1 MKNIRWVLF
10 STFVAA
16 LLVVQLAPKAFAAGA
31 NMYMTPASRS
41 VSKSAIILIN
51 VRVNGGGAGVNA
63 VQANVA
69 YPTDKLEY
77 LNSYYSGTGFE
88 VQAESSWGGGVVR
101 MARGTLNPINGDAL
115 VGTISFRVLA
125 SSGSA
130 TLSFAGGSTVAA
142 NGTEIGSGK
151 GSASMTFTP
160 PQAGGGGSSS
170 SSTPAA
176 PAPPKDTTPPVISGI
191 YEKSIGLNSATI
203 VWKTD
208 EDANAVVEYSLDQSY
223 ALSASVAALS
233 KTHEVTL
240 PAAAIQPKTTY
251 YYRVKSADTA
261 GNIKLSEVRKFT
273 SKGIPVTVKVSDEQG
288 QPVSGAKVSI
298 GDSIGLTNSQGLA
311 KISSAAGKQ
320 QVLAEFSG
328 KTTKQQLEV
337 TSGKE
342 GIGTKIA
349 VTLAA
354 DTSSSGGR
362 FWQALAITLG
372 LGFVMLAAL
381 DAYIF
386 RKRVS
391 VLAEGVLSRRRR
403 PKIFTQAV
411 NFLRLQNNKSQ
422 EISPQL
428 TSQKPMDSTSVNES
442 AEITP
447 TTDSQVIVPERT
459 VLTQPPPTSVVPIET
474 VRPLSDTPNKIII
487 PIQSDSVVP
496 KSIMAPPVNVEPV
509 NKPKTSKK
517 RPTKKKKIKK
527 VDT

>member
-1 MKNIRWVLF
+1 MKNIRWALF
-10 STFVAA
+10 STFVTA
-16 LLVVQLAPKAFAAGA
+16 LLVAPFAPFVSAAGA
-31 NMYMTPASRS
+31 SMYMSPASRS

-77 LNSYYSGTGFE
+77 LNSYYSGTSFE

-101 MARGTLNPINGDAL
+101 MARGTLSPINGDAL

-151 GSASMTFTP
+151 GSANMTFTP
-160 PQAGGGGSSS
+160 PQSGGGSSS
-170 SSTPAA
+170 NSTPGA
-176 PAPPKDTTPPVISGI
+176 PPPPKDTTPPAISGI

-233 KTHEVTL
+233 KVHEVTL

-251 YYRVKSADTA
+251 FYRVKSADAA
-261 GNIKLSEVRKFT
+261 GNVKLSEVRKFT
-273 SKGIPVTVKVSDEQG
+273 SKGIPVTVKVNDEQG
-288 QPVSGAKVSI
+288 QPLAGVKVSI
-298 GDSIGLTNSQGLA
+298 GDSSSVTDPKGIAVL
-311 KISSAAGKQ
+311 SSASGKQ

-328 KTTKQQLEV
+328 ATSKQQLEV

-354 DTSSSGGR
+354 DKSSSGGR
-362 FWQALAITLG
+362 FWQILAISLG
-372 LGFVMLAAL
+372 LGFVVLAAL

-386 RKRVS
+386 RKKVV
-391 VLAEGVLSRRRR
+391 VLADEVLKRRSR
-403 PKIFTQAV
+403 PKIITNAV
-411 NFLRLQNNKSQ
+411 NFLRLQNHKS
-422 EISPQL
+422 EAAIPPVAV
-428 TSQKPMDSTSVNES
+428 QK
-442 AEITP
+442 ITDTP
-447 TTDSQVIVPERT
+447 ATTEAAHTPVEVDPKITVPERT
-459 VLTQPPPTSVVPIET
+459 VLTQSPPTSAVPIET
-474 VRPLSDTPNKIII
+474 VRPLGDPLSKIII
-487 PIQSDSVVP
+487 PVQSDDLVP
-496 KSIMAPPVNVEPV
+496 VSIMAPPTVAE
-509 NKPKTSKK
+509 KTSKPKSSKKSTIK
-517 RPTKKKKIKK
+517 RKLKK
-527 VDT
+527 